1 MDSGRTIK
9 AVMTQLGDVGALY
22 PNCKKD
28 KSGLAIQEA
37 VKICGIDFRNIDKPF
52 LTKFVS
58 LVTRGKS
65 GVKVIDDF
73 LQTLK
78 RQTTL
83 NSYLRRRDENR
94 FQGPPSKA
102 LAGADR

>member
-1 MDSGRTIK
+1 M
-9 AVMTQLGDVGALY
+9 DVGALY

-37 VKICGIDFRNIDKPF
+37 VKICGIEFRNIEKPF

-65 GVKVIDDF
+65 GVKAIDEF
-73 LQTLK
+73 LQTPK

-83 NSYLRRRDENR
+83 NSYLRRRGENQ
-94 FQGPPSKA
+94 FQGPPQRPWQELTDDNVRQMLGIAS
-102 LAGADR
+102 